1 MRSFCLLALLSYAAP
16 AAAAEVPLEGLIDAR
31 VAEKLRADGVTP
43 ARQADDATLV
53 RRLTLDLVG
62 RVPTGVEV
70 DAYVRSSD
78 PAKRARLVDRLI
90 ASPGFARYQAVLFD
104 VMLSD
109 RPGQSGKPAK
119 SGKGGGSL
127 QDYLA
132 LALRENRP
140 WDAVFRDLMLP
151 SEDDPAKRGSAEYL
165 RPKLA
170 DLDKLTADVSV
181 AFFGVNVSCAQCHD
195 HPNVKDWTQEHFY
208 GLKGFLARTY
218 DAGGYVAERGAG
230 LVKYKPTQ
238 GPEKSARLMF
248 LTGTAI
254 STPTVRE
261 LGKDEQ
267 KRDKDAL
274 DKAKA
279 DKSAPPIPAYSAR
292 AELVKVALQPKESDF
307 FAKSIVNRLWHRFLG
322 YGLVNPLDQMHSAN
336 EPSHAALLAELAD
349 RVRAAKYDL
358 VALTRG
364 IVLSQAYSRDT
375 VFPSESH
382 PAPESFAVGR
392 LRALTPQQLATSMK
406 LAAADPKTFEGLK
419 PDEFEKRVEQ
429 AEQSGKGFAA
439 LIAQPGVD
447 AFQIGVAE
455 ALLFSNGNRVGK
467 EFLTDGAGSLLARAR
482 SEADPAGVAR
492 LMVQATYGRPATA
505 GEVESLTAY
514 LAARA
519 DRPAEAR
526 RQLLWALVAG
536 PEFRFNH

>member
-1 MRSFCLLALLSYAAP
+1 MRFLALLAALICAAP
-16 AAAAEVPLEGLIDAR
+16 AAAADVPLEALIDAR
-31 VAEKLRADGVTP
+31 VEEKLRADGVTP

-62 RVPTGVEV
+62 RIPTGVEV
-70 DAYVRSSD
+70 DAYVKSID
-78 PAKRARLVDRLI
+78 PAKRAKLVDRLI
-90 ASPGFARYQAVLFD
+90 ASPGYARYQAVLFD

-109 RPGQSGKPAK
+109 RPGQSGKPTK
-119 SGKGGGSL
+119 PGKGGSL
-127 QDYLA
+127 QDYLT
-132 LALRENRP
+132 LAVRENRP

-151 SEDDPAKRGSAEYL
+151 SEDDDAKRGSAEYL

-230 LVKYKPTQ
+230 LIKYKPTQ

-261 LGKDEQ
+261 PDKDEQ
-267 KRDKDAL
+267 KRDKEAL
-274 DKAKA
+274 DKARV
-279 DKSAPPIPAYSAR
+279 DKKAPPAPAYSAR
-292 AELVKVALQPKESDF
+292 AELVKLALQPKESDY

-322 YGLVNPLDQMHSAN
+322 YGLVNPLDQMHAAN

-358 VALTRG
+358 AALTRG
-364 IVLSQAYSRDT
+364 IVLSRAYSRDT
-375 VFPSESH
+375 VFGSESH

-392 LRALTPQQLATSMK
+392 LRALTPQQLATSLK
-406 LAAADPKTFEGLK
+406 LAAADPKTFENLK
-419 PDEFEKRVEQ
+419 PDEFEKRIEQ
-429 AEQSGKGFAA
+429 AEQSAKGFAA

-447 AFQIGVAE
+447 LFQIGVAE
-455 ALLFSNGNRVGK
+455 ALLFSNGDRVGR
-467 EFLTDGAGSLLARAR
+467 EFLTDGAGSLLAR
-482 SEADPAGVAR
+482 SKTEADPAGVAR

-505 GEVESLTAY
+505 GEVEALTAY